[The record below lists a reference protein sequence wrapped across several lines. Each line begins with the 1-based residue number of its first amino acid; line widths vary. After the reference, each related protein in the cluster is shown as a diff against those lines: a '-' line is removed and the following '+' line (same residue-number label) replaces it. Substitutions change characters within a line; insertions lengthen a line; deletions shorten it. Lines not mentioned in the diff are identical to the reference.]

1 MPQKAIH
8 YPLTT
13 EEVEPS
19 LILLLFALI
28 LIITVIVWDSTS
40 ILIITHIID
49 SYHSP
54 TVHDCTVNVVT
65 RAKYNE
71 LMICN
76 ILCSRLNAT
85 AVLGTDSVAVP
96 VTTEYV

>member
-1 MPQKAIH
+1 M
-8 YPLTT
+8 
-13 EEVEPS
+13 
-19 LILLLFALI
+19 
-28 LIITVIVWDSTS
+28 
-40 ILIITHIID
+40 LIITHIID

-54 TVHDCTVNVVT
+54 IVHDCTVKVVT

-76 ILCSRLNAT
+76 ILCSRLYVT
-85 AVLGTDSVAVP
+85 AVLGADSVAVP